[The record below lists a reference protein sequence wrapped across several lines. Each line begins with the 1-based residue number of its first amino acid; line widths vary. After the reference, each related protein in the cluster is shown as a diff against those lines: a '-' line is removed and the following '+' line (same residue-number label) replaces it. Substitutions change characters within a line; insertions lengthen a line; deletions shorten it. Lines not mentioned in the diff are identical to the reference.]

1 MTISALMSRFE
12 FELFET
18 TFADVEMKHDFF
30 AAATGAESRGVRV
43 RVTGSAA

>member
-1 MTISALMSRFE
+1 MTISALLSSFD

-30 AAATGAESRGVRV
+30 TAATGAESRGVRV
-43 RVTGSAA
+43 RVTGSAS